1 MSNLLAS
8 TADCCSATSILEHV
22 CFSLQRVLGDPKNT
36 TKAYWPKIQEFLRF
50 KAKQRLLRAL
60 NPKPFAAEASPMDQA
75 VPELHSRDHLVDSCD
90 YLEFRDALEQG
101 RVGLGITSRGQSVR
115 RVLLLQ
121 VEPCQQLHATIGSV
135 SL

>member
-1 MSNLLAS
+1 M
-8 TADCCSATSILEHV
+8 
-22 CFSLQRVLGDPKNT
+22 
-36 TKAYWPKIQEFLRF
+36 KAYWPKIQELLRF

-60 NPKPFAAEASPMDQA
+60 NPTPVAAEASPMEQA
-75 VPELHSRDHLVDSCD
+75 IPELHSRDHLVDSCD

-121 VEPCQQLHATIGSV
+121 VEPCQQFHATIASV